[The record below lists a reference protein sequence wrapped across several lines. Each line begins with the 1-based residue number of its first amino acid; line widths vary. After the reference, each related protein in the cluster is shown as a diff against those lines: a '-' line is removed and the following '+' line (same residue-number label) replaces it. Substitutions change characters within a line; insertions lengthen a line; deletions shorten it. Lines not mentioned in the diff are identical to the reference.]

1 MDVHLN
7 TFDHPFSNKEIAL
20 VDSFV
25 LTKLGEG
32 HGESTLYLGGK
43 GAHGD
48 ISSFFDTPYKEK
60 MFQVYFCK
68 ENLLKVLNFYQP
80 FFDNP
85 HSFYISDGRLIEFQ
99 GDLSQHYEKCIKKI
113 NASDEYI
120 SNEVELLNPDSQ
132 DRQYLRVFSGSIL
145 REMFLPYSV
154 KICFKKIH
162 LHNNPDLDIVIEC
175 SPYIAAKKHNIKVG
189 GKSVKVEFNYLN
201 PSNE

>member
-1 MDVHLN
+1 MDVFLN
-7 TFDHPFSNKEIAL
+7 TVEHPFSNKEIAL

-43 GAHGD
+43 GAHKD
-48 ISSFFDTPYKEK
+48 ISNFFDFLSKDK
-60 MFQVYFCK
+60 NFQVYFLK

-80 FFDNP
+80 FFKNP
-85 HSFYISDGRLIEFQ
+85 HSFFMSDGRLIEFQ
-99 GDLSQHYEKCIKKI
+99 NDLPQHYDKCIKKI
-113 NASDEYI
+113 NASSEFI

-132 DRQYLRVFSGSIL
+132 GRQYLRVFADSIL

-162 LHNNPDLDIVIEC
+162 LHNNSDLDILIEC

-201 PSNE
+201 SPS

>member
-1 MDVHLN
+1 MDVSPKI
-7 TFDHPFSNKEIAL
+7 FVHPFSNKEIAL

-43 GAHGD
+43 GAHEN

-60 MFQVYFCK
+60 MFKVYFSK
-68 ENLLKVLNFYQP
+68 ENLLKVLIFYQA
-80 FFDNP
+80 FYKNP
-85 HSFYISDGRLIEFQ
+85 HSFYMSDGRLIGFK
-99 GDLSQHYEKCIKKI
+99 DNLAHHYDECFNKL

-132 DRQYLRVFSGSIL
+132 SRQYLRVFAGSIL
-145 REMFLPYSV
+145 REIFLPYSV
-154 KICFKKIH
+154 KICFTKIH
-162 LHNNPDLDIVIEC
+162 LHNNSYLDMLIKC
-175 SPYIAAKKHNIKVG
+175 SPYIAAKKHHIKVG

-201 PSNE
+201 NSNE